1 MSSGLAVA
9 LPLVQSDIFGAYRL
23 NTTFADLAIQNL
35 KMLVLTNPGER
46 MMDPSFGVGIRQF
59 IFENPGPTVYGEL
72 RSRIQ
77 RQAKRYLSYINID
90 GVEFSTPSVPE
101 LFPNDL
107 QVRIKFTIIPLQ
119 TRAILSVEANQ
130 PI

>member
-9 LPLVQSDIFGAYRL
+9 LPLVQSNIFGAYRL
-23 NTTFADLAIQNL
+23 NTTFADLATQNL

-46 MMDPSFGVGIRQF
+46 MMDPNFGVGIRQF
-59 IFENPGPTVYGEL
+59 IFENPGPAVYREL

-77 RQAKRYLSYINID
+77 RQVKRYLSYINID
-90 GVEFSTPSVPE
+90 DVEFSTPSVPE